1 MANPRK
7 FSEKIALLQQK
18 QAEETAAFEKI
29 MREVSDATSKVSRS
43 LAPGLGAFRG
53 GSLPNVSAQNQMD
66 SEQSVIKSEKPDEA
80 TLAQFGLG
88 MNHTTMMDGTN
99 FKGGGTTS
107 GTGGG
112 GGGTGAN
119 SNNNSTCASSNQT
132 THHVSR
138 VRNVGVGP
146 MRRPADRKIDTSPYS
161 SNNIA
166 YLSPPSDSS
175 WRRTSSD
182 SAIHQSLTQAQ
193 DHPYHHQYA
202 SHSPLSLSPT
212 AQKKLTNI
220 HHIDSKI
227 FNSQQNSFGLGSSEG
242 RPRSSC
248 GRLPGINIHP
258 SAHDNSI
265 QIPIGNNTGS
275 LPDLTSVHFPSPLH
289 TPIDQEHDHSSS
301 PYSSSPVTASP
312 TTLSPTSMPVRHPG
326 ARFHYSPTN
335 SPGDTTTFSP
345 THSQQNASQGMTLE
359 NSFQPSQ
366 GGPPVSQQQSQ
377 QSPQQTYINC
387 HPHQY
392 PQQQSPQSQ
401 VQSQTPTPQQQQTQ
415 QSSLVNS
422 TLHGSHGNLSNIGS
436 IQQSNLSGYRSPQCR
451 PSPGSSPN
459 LIGSLNSGDSN
470 PSAPCSPAPSTM
482 SNNGQAYE
490 PYNQTSDIYYVNQ
503 QNIQQHFE
511 SFSLVDNSVADF
523 VPHSPNTPNYNQF
536 DDSTFSH
543 FNASNLGSLN
553 QQQTTSLSSSSLP
566 NNPSIVTT
574 INSNSNVNAMS
585 PSSPQQQQQQAQGQS
600 QQQATSLQTPNTP
613 TSIPEIVFTD
623 FSSASSEFTKGEYE
637 DLFTDPLMPLELELG
652 PIDVTGFQ
660 MLTNPSATI
669 IADPTE
675 EDNFRTSDLH

>member
-29 MREVSDATSKVSRS
+29 MREVSDATSK
-43 LAPGLGAFRG
+43 
-53 GSLPNVSAQNQMD
+53 
-66 SEQSVIKSEKPDEA
+66 PDEA

-88 MNHTTMMDGTN
+88 MNHATMMDGTN
-99 FKGGGTTS
+99 FKGGGNAS
-107 GTGGG
+107 GSPG
-112 GGGTGAN
+112 GGGTGAS
-119 SNNNSTCASSNQT
+119 SNNNSTCASSNQA

-146 MRRPADRKIDTSPYS
+146 MRRPADRKIDTSPY

-227 FNSQQNSFGLGSSEG
+227 FNSQQNSFGLGSSDG

-345 THSQQNASQGMTLE
+345 THSQQNASQQFLSVPGSNSYLHMNKGLTLE

-377 QSPQQTYINC
+377 QSPQQTFINC
-387 HPHQY
+387 HPPHQY
-392 PQQQSPQSQ
+392 PQQQSPQPQ
-401 VQSQTPTPQQQQTQ
+401 VQQSQTPTPQQNQTPQ
-415 QSSLVNS
+415 GSLVSS

-482 SNNGQAYE
+482 SNNGQGYE
-490 PYNQTSDIYYVNQ
+490 PYNHTSDIYYVNQ

-511 SFSLVDNSVADF
+511 AFSLDWATLVQSLVETGCTWTAQVQVDNSVAEF
-523 VPHSPNTPNYNQF
+523 VPHSPNQQTFNQF
-536 DDSTFSH
+536 DDSTFTH
-543 FNASNLGSLN
+543 FNATNLGSLN
-553 QQQTTSLSSSSLP
+553 QQQQSSSLSSLSSSLP
-566 NNPSIVTT
+566 NNASIATSM
-574 INSNSNVNAMS
+574 NSNSNMSPGMS
-585 PSSPQQQQQQAQGQS
+585 PSSPQQQHPQAGQS

-623 FSSASSEFTKGEYE
+623 FSSASSEFTK
-637 DLFTDPLMPLELELG
+637 DLFGDPLMPLELELG
-652 PIDVTGFQ
+652 PIDVAGFQ
-660 MLTNPSATI
+660 MLTNPSSTI
-669 IADPTE
+669 IGDPTE

>member
-29 MREVSDATSKVSRS
+29 MREVSDATSK
-43 LAPGLGAFRG
+43 
-53 GSLPNVSAQNQMD
+53 
-66 SEQSVIKSEKPDEA
+66 PDEA

-99 FKGGGTTS
+99 FKGGGTAS
-107 GTGGG
+107 GSSGGG
-112 GGGTGAN
+112 GGGTGAS

-146 MRRPADRKIDTSPYS
+146 MRRPADRKIDTSPY

-335 SPGDTTTFSP
+335 SPGDNTTFSP
-345 THSQQNASQGMTLE
+345 THSQQNASQQFLSVPGSNSYLHMNKGLTLE

-366 GGPPVSQQQSQ
+366 GGPPVSQQQQSQ
-377 QSPQQTYINC
+377 QSPQQSFINC
-387 HPHQY
+387 HPQQY
-392 PQQQSPQSQ
+392 PQQQQSPQPL
-401 VQSQTPTPQQQQTQ
+401 VQSQSPTPQQNQAQ
-415 QSSLVNS
+415 QSSLVSS
-422 TLHGSHGNLSNIGS
+422 TLHGSHGNLSNLGS

-482 SNNGQAYE
+482 SNNGQGYE
-490 PYNQTSDIYYVNQ
+490 PYNHSSDIYYVNQ

-511 SFSLVDNSVADF
+511 SFSLVDNSVAEF
-523 VPHSPNTPNYNQF
+523 VPHSPNPQTFNQF
-536 DDSTFSH
+536 DDSTFTH
-543 FNASNLGSLN
+543 FNATNMGSLN
-553 QQQTTSLSSSSLP
+553 QQQTTSLSSSLP
-566 NNPSIVTT
+566 NNPSIVTSM
-574 INSNSNVNAMS
+574 NSNSNVHPLS
-585 PSSPQQQQQQAQGQS
+585 PSSPQQAQAQGQS

-623 FSSASSEFTKGEYE
+623 FSSASSEFTK
-637 DLFTDPLMPLELELG
+637 DLFGDPLMPLELELG
-652 PIDVTGFQ
+652 PIDVAGFQ

-675 EDNFRTSDLH
+675 EENFRTSDLH

>member
-29 MREVSDATSKVSRS
+29 MREVSDATSK
-43 LAPGLGAFRG
+43 
-53 GSLPNVSAQNQMD
+53 
-66 SEQSVIKSEKPDEA
+66 PDEA

-99 FKGGGTTS
+99 FKGGGTAS
-107 GTGGG
+107 GSSGGG
-112 GGGTGAN
+112 GGGTGAS

-146 MRRPADRKIDTSPYS
+146 MRRPADRKIDTSPY

-301 PYSSSPVTASP
+301 PYSSQF
-312 TTLSPTSMPVRHPG
+312 LSVPG
-326 ARFHYSPTN
+326 SN
-335 SPGDTTTFSP
+335 SYLHMNKGL
-345 THSQQNASQGMTLE
+345 TLE

-366 GGPPVSQQQSQ
+366 GGPPVSQQQQSQ
-377 QSPQQTYINC
+377 QSPQQSFINC
-387 HPHQY
+387 HPQQY
-392 PQQQSPQSQ
+392 PQQQQSPQPL
-401 VQSQTPTPQQQQTQ
+401 VQSQSPTPQQNQAQ
-415 QSSLVNS
+415 QSSLVSS
-422 TLHGSHGNLSNIGS
+422 TLHGSHGNLSNLGS

-482 SNNGQAYE
+482 SNNGQGYE
-490 PYNQTSDIYYVNQ
+490 PYNHSSDIYYVNQ

-511 SFSLVDNSVADF
+511 SFSLVDNSVAEF
-523 VPHSPNTPNYNQF
+523 VPHSPNPQTFNQF
-536 DDSTFSH
+536 DDSTFTH
-543 FNASNLGSLN
+543 FNATNMGSLN
-553 QQQTTSLSSSSLP
+553 QQQTTSLSSSLP
-566 NNPSIVTT
+566 NNPSIVTSM
-574 INSNSNVNAMS
+574 NSNSNVHPLS
-585 PSSPQQQQQQAQGQS
+585 PSSPQQAQAQGQS

-623 FSSASSEFTKGEYE
+623 
-637 DLFTDPLMPLELELG
+637 LFGDPLMPLELELG
-652 PIDVTGFQ
+652 PIDVAGFQ
-660 MLTNPSATI
+660 MLTNPNATI

-675 EDNFRTSDLH
+675 EENFRTSDLH